1 MRILMPSYSGVT
13 QIYKLR
19 ETLRG
24 TLTLELDGD
33 LENATIDEVS
43 EALPK
48 GDMILLDSMYPEIK
62 ERLIADGHNVVS
74 GVIER
79 S

>member
-1 MRILMPSYSGVT
+1 MRILMPKFEGVT

-24 TLTLELDGD
+24 TLMLELDGD
-33 LENATIDEVS
+33 LENPTIEEIS
-43 EALPK
+43 EALPRE
-48 GDMILLDSMYPEIK
+48 DLILLDSGYPEIK
-62 ERLIADGHNVVS
+62 DRLIVDGHNVVS